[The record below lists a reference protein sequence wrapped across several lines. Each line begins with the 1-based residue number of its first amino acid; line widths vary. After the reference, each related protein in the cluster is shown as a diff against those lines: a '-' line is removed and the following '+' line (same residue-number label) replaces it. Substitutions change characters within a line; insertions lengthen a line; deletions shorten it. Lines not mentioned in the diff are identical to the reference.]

1 MIGIDVLYLT
11 KVSGDP
17 NPFVSSGEFQ
27 INRADQKTTFFGDF
41 VLILVNMWW
50 ILTVVRGSSS
60 AIANLLA
67 DLDRNLAEIVE
78 RILGEVPAGAMADI
92 NPLQAMIMQV
102 IQSKIDS
109 PIAEVSVI
117 EKDASGKFKKSE

>member
-41 VLILVNMWW
+41 SVALPVIGVATRPKDMKFLFVDPAD
-50 ILTVVRGSSS
+50 RGWSG
-60 AIANLLA
+60 N
-67 DLDRNLAEIVE
+67 R
-78 RILGEVPAGAMADI
+78 P
-92 NPLQAMIMQV
+92 NP
-102 IQSKIDS
+102 
-109 PIAEVSVI
+109 
-117 EKDASGKFKKSE
+117 

>member
-1 MIGIDVLYLT
+1 MEWKSTQSVSLRVGLGRVEGMDLILLIGIC
-11 KVSGDP
+11 
-17 NPFVSSGEFQ
+17 N
-27 INRADQKTTFFGDF
+27 F